1 MRTQRGHLVLVLNI
15 GIGIRLRICIG
26 RGICGVGLDR
36 GLIGRRLPMR
46 ARVSDDAVRR
56 QREGRGATNVRA
68 TITIATTLTR
78 THTHMMTSIASMHVC
93 L

>member
-1 MRTQRGHLVLVLNI
+1 MRTQQGHLVLVLNI
-15 GIGIRLRICIG
+15 GIGILLRICID
-26 RGICGVGLDR
+26 RGICGLGLDR
-36 GLIGRRLPMR
+36 GMMGRRLPMC

-56 QREGRGATNVRA
+56 HREGRRATNVRA
-68 TITIATTLTR
+68 TVTITTTLTR